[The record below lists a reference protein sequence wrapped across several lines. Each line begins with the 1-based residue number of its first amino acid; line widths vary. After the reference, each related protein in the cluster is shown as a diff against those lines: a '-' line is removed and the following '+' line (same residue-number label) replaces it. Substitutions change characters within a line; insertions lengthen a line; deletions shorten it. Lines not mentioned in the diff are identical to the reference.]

1 MRKKLVVLG
10 MIATMSV
17 AGTMPTWAE
26 VEETI
31 PELVVEVDNS
41 DTEPVLEEL
50 AASEEVN
57 IAVESEDTNS
67 LSEDTQAAELEIEQ
81 QKTETE
87 QQKTE
92 TEQQKTETER
102 QIDDVKEVLRKKVSA
117 GIITPDKIETTV
129 EKLLS
134 ELDEQEK
141 KDFIAELN
149 LLVPQTLLEEEMQG
163 VDDNM
168 QDVVE
173 ETNKENDT
181 SISSIKS
188 QIREKVSKGWIW
200 RSEIDWYIEK
210 LLPSLTEQEKAEFA
224 EELHNLYPMDYELI
238 AGLKARIREDVSDG
252 MVEEYEIEELVNM
265 AFDGGAYLDEDDKA
279 AFIDEV
285 MTLMPEE
292 LNPKR
297 LKTVVLPYLRY

>member
-17 AGTMPTWAE
+17 AGTMPTWAD
-26 VEETI
+26 VEETL
-31 PELVVEVDNS
+31 PESVVEVENS

-57 IAVESEDTNS
+57 IAAESEDTNS
-67 LSEDTQAAELEIEQ
+67 LSEDTQAAELETQQ

-87 QQKTE
+87 QQTE
-92 TEQQKTETER
+92 
-102 QIDDVKEVLRKKVSA
+102 DVKEVLRKKVSA

-149 LLVPQTLLEEEMQG
+149 LLVPPMLLEEEMQG

-265 AFDGGAYLDEDDKA
+265 AFDGSAYLDEDDKA

-285 MTLMPEE
+285 MALMPEE

-297 LKTVVLPYLRY
+297 LEPVVLPYLRY